1 MFVMFVMLVIIITI
15 SIIVKRGL
23 LGTLRHITNIL
34 LGACWGLLGTAGEL
48 LVDCW

>member
-1 MFVMFVMLVIIITI
+1 MFAMLVIIII
-15 SIIVKRGL
+15 IIIIVEGGSW
-23 LGTLRHITNIL
+23 GTLIHITSIL